1 MKSNFEHRPQLGAA
15 PRWAEETAP
24 KGLLRRDT
32 PSLLLICMPQE
43 EEWFVASREESDAIA
58 DPGSFMGTLLRPH
71 CALLSL
77 PYTSNN

>member
-1 MKSNFEHRPQLGAA
+1 MKSNFDHNPRLGVA
-15 PRWAEETAP
+15 PRWAERTAP
-24 KGLLRRDT
+24 RRLVRRDT
-32 PSLLLICMPQE
+32 PSLLLICMPEE

-58 DPGSFMGTLLRPH
+58 DPNSFMGTLLRPH